1 MLLGGLGD
9 DISDEEVKE
18 MIRLADDDGD
28 GSINFEEFIKWA
40 TKPAKEEEP

>member
-18 MIRLADDDGD
+18 MIRIADVDGD
-28 GSINFEEFIKWA
+28 GFINFEEFIQWA
-40 TKPAKEEEP
+40 TRPPKEEEL